1 MNTQFSE
8 MSGGQQDNW
17 YCVLIFVS
25 LRRRGVQEFDFQYA
39 KFEPTVS
46 LRRQLCI

>member
-1 MNTQFSE
+1 MNIQFSE
-8 MSGGQQDNW
+8 MSGGQQDNQ

-25 LRRRGVQEFDFQYA
+25 LRRKGVQEFDFLCA

-46 LRRQLCI
+46 LRSNG